1 MNLNLDLGLTQNNAV
16 VEENTVYDHL
26 VIGGGPAGLN
36 SALYA
41 KRKGLEVAIVAGSI
55 GGQLVNTSMVDNYLG
70 FNEISGEGL
79 VEVYKKH
86 VDSLDIPIA
95 EYEQVAEI
103 SKEGSVFHLKTELG
117 KTYKAKTILLATGGK
132 SRKLGVEGEER
143 LAGRG
148 VAYCAICDAP
158 FYKNRDVIIVGGGN
172 SAVEA
177 AIDLAKVATSVT
189 IVHRSQFRA
198 DQILVDQLYTND
210 KITVHLETQIQEIVG
225 DQFVTG
231 VKVLHKET
239 GQVNTISTDGIFI
252 EIGVIP
258 NSQTFKDLV
267 DLNDRGEIVV
277 DSNKKTSVE
286 GIYAAGDV
294 TDGPFNQIIIA
305 ASDGAIAALSA
316 SEYLNQQVAV
326 NEEEVA

>member
-1 MNLNLDLGLTQNNAV
+1 MNLNLDLGLTKEAIQV
-16 VEENTVYDHL
+16 DESIIYDHL

-41 KRKGLEVAIVAGSI
+41 KRKGLQVGIVAGSI

-79 VEVYKKH
+79 VEAYKKH
-86 VDSLDIPIA
+86 VDSLEIPIA
-95 EYEQVAEI
+95 EYEQVASI
-103 SKEGSVFHLKTELG
+103 SKKNQLFYIETELG
-117 KTYKAKTILLATGGK
+117 KTYRAKTVLLATGGK
-132 SRKLGVEGEER
+132 SRRLGVEGEER

-158 FYKNRDVIIVGGGN
+158 FYKGRDVIIAGGGN

-177 AIDLAKVATSVT
+177 AIDLAKIASSVT

-198 DQILVDQLYTND
+198 DQILVDQLYNND
-210 KITVHLETQIQEIVG
+210 KITVYLETQIEEIQG

-231 VKVLHKET
+231 VKVLDKKNQKELVI
-239 GQVNTISTDGIFI
+239 QTDGIFI
-252 EIGVIP
+252 EIGVVP

-267 DLNDRGEIVV
+267 ALNQSGEIIV
-277 DSNKKTSVE
+277 DSNKRTSVE
-286 GIYAAGDV
+286 GLYAAGDV

-316 SEYLNQQVAV
+316 SEYINQTNFNQEQVA
-326 NEEEVA
+326 

>member
-1 MNLNLDLGLTQNNAV
+1 MNLNLDYGLTNEATK
-16 VEENTVYDHL
+16 VEEDIIYDHL

-41 KRKGLEVAIVAGSI
+41 KRKGLEVAIVAGSL
-55 GGQLVNTSMVDNYLG
+55 GGQLINTSMVDNYLG

-79 VEVYKKH
+79 VEAYKKH

-95 EYEQVAEI
+95 EYEHVDKI
-103 SKEGSVFHLKTELG
+103 TKEGHIFYMETELG
-117 KTYKAKTILLATGGK
+117 KTYRAKTILLATGGK
-132 SRKLGVEGEER
+132 ARKLGVEGEER

-158 FYKNRDVIIVGGGN
+158 FYKGRDVIIAGGGN

-177 AIDLAKVATSVT
+177 AIDLAKVAKSVT

-198 DQILVDQLYTND
+198 DQILVDQLYTSD
-210 KITVHLETQIQEIVG
+210 KITVHLETQIKEIQG
-225 DQFVTG
+225 KDFVTG
-231 VKVLHKET
+231 VQVFDKNSQKEF
-239 GQVNTISTDGIFI
+239 VIDTDGIFI

-258 NSQTFKDLV
+258 NSQTFTDLV
-267 DLNDRGEIVV
+267 ELNDRGEIMV
-277 DSNKKTSVE
+277 DSNKKTSVD

-316 SEYLNQQVAV
+316 SEYINQNILEDEQVA
-326 NEEEVA
+326 